1 MSDPIVG
8 IATAAGEGGIAIV
21 RISGDGA
28 ADLFQQV
35 FRPAGKRRP
44 PYESHRLMY
53 GHAVDGAEMIDEC
66 MGVVMYAPHTYTRE
80 DVCELHT
87 HGGRVAA
94 ALVMKALIRLGARPA
109 EAGEFTRR
117 AFMNGRIDL
126 SQAEAVMG
134 VISAQSA
141 AALRAQEAQL
151 EGGPSRFIRQA
162 QEDLTRL
169 LAGLEAHIDYPDEID
184 EAEALDGLTDGLNA
198 LILRLESA
206 VDERS
211 ARILREGL
219 RVALCGRPN
228 AGKSSLTNCMVG
240 ANRSIVS
247 DVAGTT
253 RDAIDTTVE
262 HDGTRYIIV
271 DTAGLRR
278 KSKIDEDVEYYSF
291 VRAMRAIDRADVALL
306 VIDASIGLTDQ
317 DQKVAGYAAE
327 RGCAMIIVLNKW
339 DLTDGPEE
347 KAEIR
352 QRIADRMMFV
362 RYAPVIAISALTGKR
377 VDRIW
382 AAIDKAYEAFNQVIP
397 TNRLNTWLGGI
408 REEGHTVRKGK
419 AVLRMKYVTQTGT
432 CPPRLTFF
440 VNRPDLVDDNFER
453 FLENRLRKTFDLEGT
468 PVQLR
473 FKKKD

>member
-169 LAGLEAHIDYPDEID
+169 LAGLEAHIDYPEEID
-184 EAEALDGLTDGLNA
+184 EAEALAGLTDGLNA

-219 RVALCGRPN
+219 RVALCCRPN
-228 AGKSSLTNCMVG
+228 EGKSTIFN
-240 ANRSIVS
+240 
-247 DVAGTT
+247 
-253 RDAIDTTVE
+253 
-262 HDGTRYIIV
+262 
-271 DTAGLRR
+271 
-278 KSKIDEDVEYYSF
+278 
-291 VRAMRAIDRADVALL
+291 
-306 VIDASIGLTDQ
+306 
-317 DQKVAGYAAE
+317 
-327 RGCAMIIVLNKW
+327 
-339 DLTDGPEE
+339 
-347 KAEIR
+347 
-352 QRIADRMMFV
+352 
-362 RYAPVIAISALTGKR
+362 
-377 VDRIW
+377 
-382 AAIDKAYEAFNQVIP
+382 AF
-397 TNRLNTWLGGI
+397 LG
-408 REEGHTVRKGK
+408 
-419 AVLRMKYVTQTGT
+419 
-432 CPPRLTFF
+432 
-440 VNRPDLVDDNFER
+440 
-453 FLENRLRKTFDLEGT
+453 
-468 PVQLR
+468 
-473 FKKKD
+473 